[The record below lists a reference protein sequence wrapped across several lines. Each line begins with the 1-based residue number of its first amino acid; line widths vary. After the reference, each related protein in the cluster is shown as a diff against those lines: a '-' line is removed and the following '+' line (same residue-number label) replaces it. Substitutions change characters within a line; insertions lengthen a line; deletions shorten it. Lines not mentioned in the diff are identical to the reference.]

1 MIDIL
6 SDIHK
11 YIPVRPKET
20 VDEKAQCIVA
30 NDIVHQLLLGGDQL
44 TCKRVETAKECGKN
58 STTPISQLTG
68 VLPVCED
75 WHAKKIFLEVIII
88 TIYYYSCIYVDGLE
102 AFLFSREFS

>member
-1 MIDIL
+1 MGVILKNENIVEEMIDIL

-20 VDEKAQCIVA
+20 VDEKVQCIVA

-44 TCKRVETAKECGKN
+44 TRKRVETAKECRKN

-88 TIYYYSCIYVDGLE
+88 LQCIIIHVYM
-102 AFLFSREFS
+102 